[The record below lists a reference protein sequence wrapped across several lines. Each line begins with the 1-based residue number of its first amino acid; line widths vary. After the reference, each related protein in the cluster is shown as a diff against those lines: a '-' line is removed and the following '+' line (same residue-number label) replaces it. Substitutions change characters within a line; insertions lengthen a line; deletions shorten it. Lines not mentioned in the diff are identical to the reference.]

1 MCYAHA
7 CLDDS
12 DDMLHEA
19 KRTIC
24 STLAI
29 VPGQPTTTHIILKVD
44 YFQLIGR
51 QLNGQW
57 QLIEIEIEKQA
68 PIN

>member
-1 MCYAHA
+1 MEPKQSVVHYCTGAA
-7 CLDDS
+7 
-12 DDMLHEA
+12 
-19 KRTIC
+19 
-24 STLAI
+24 
-29 VPGQPTTTHIILKVD
+29 TTHIILKVN

>member
-1 MCYAHA
+1 MCYAHT
-7 CLDDS
+7 CLDDG
-12 DDMLHEA
+12 DDMLYGA
-19 KRTIC
+19 KTIC
-24 STLAI
+24 STLLYR
-29 VPGQPTTTHIILKVD
+29 GSLTTHIIFKVN

>member
-12 DDMLHEA
+12 DDMLHGA
-19 KRTIC
+19 KTIC
-24 STLAI
+24 STLPI
-29 VPGQPTTTHIILKVD
+29 VPGQPTTTQIILKVD

-57 QLIEIEIEKQA
+57 QLIEIEKQA